1 MKKLIKHILKEDVE
15 KKFMSKLPDIIKNKF
30 PQVKKVYFTEK
41 PTYLGSSSELP
52 EEERTI
58 QVNVINIVI
67 DNEEGNL
74 LRTQVMWIKSEILD
88 YLENIGIDL
97 WSYGSKWGTSFRVL
111 QTMSID

>member
-41 PTYLGSSSELP
+41 STYLGSSPELP
-52 EEERTI
+52 EEERKINVTI
-58 QVNVINIVI
+58 INIVI

-74 LRTQVMWIKSEILD
+74 LKTNILKIKSDIIDFLD
-88 YLENIGIDL
+88 NLGIDFYT
-97 WSYGSKWGTSFRVL
+97 YGSKWGYLFYVI
-111 QTMSID
+111 QTQRID